1 RERSAEDGE
10 ILRKHVHKPALNSAV
25 AGGETVGRGLLL
37 LHAEIGAMVAN
48 KFVELL
54 EGPFIEQ
61 QINPLAS
68 AELALF
74 VLPFAA
80 LGAAAF
86 FSLSVPLAH
95 LFEPIV
101 MFSVITHIVVSF
113 TGRVSVPHPH
123 PASKVGCLLVA
134 C

>member
-1 RERSAEDGE
+1 
-10 ILRKHVHKPALNSAV
+10 
-25 AGGETVGRGLLL
+25 L

-74 VLPFAA
+74 VLPLAA
-80 LGAAAF
+80 LGAAAL
-86 FSLSVPLAH
+86 FSLSVPLAQ

-134 C
+134 CVAGWDRRGDRESLKLVLVEKRICLRHGLCVDLSPL